1 MENTFSA
8 LGITEPWLLAL
19 DKGNFRKPMEI
30 QGLAIPKVI
39 DGTSLIAQAPTG
51 TGKTL
56 AYLLPILQGIDTELA
71 HVQAVVLAPT
81 YELSMQIAR
90 TARQLADDAGIPVRT
105 LGLIGGANIARQVDS
120 LKKKPH
126 LIVGS
131 AGRMMELFRKG
142 KLKLQTVRVLVLDE
156 FDRLLDD
163 QNLSTVAG
171 LVDVL
176 PKTGMQYLLFSATA
190 PKKAMERA
198 SFLPCPEVLRVKAS
212 PVMAGQREDYCVI
225 VPFRKKLE
233 MLRRLARSIP
243 VKRGLV
249 FVNKVFDA
257 ERTLEKLSYEGI
269 RAASLLGRADK
280 MTRKKALEDF
290 AKGKVQI
297 LLSTDLAARGLD
309 VPEIDYVVNLDLPD
323 SSDIYLHRAGRTARA
338 GLSGAVITLA
348 DSKEARKLEQLEERL
363 GICIKPWKPKKS
375 DEGKKPKRGD
385 HLQGKQLAW
394 KKGEGDRKR
403 LRKEAGLK

>member
-1 MENTFSA
+1 MENTFAA
-8 LGITEPWLLAL
+8 LGIAEPWLAAL
-19 DKGNFRKPMEI
+19 NKGNFRKPMEI
-30 QGLAIPKVI
+30 QGLAIPKVLA
-39 DGTSLIAQAPTG
+39 GTSLIAQAPTG

-56 AYLLPILQGIDTELA
+56 AYLLPILQGIDTELP
-71 HVQAVVLAPT
+71 HVQTVVLAPT

-90 TARQLADDAGIPVRT
+90 MARQLADDAGSPVRV
-105 LGLIGGANIARQVDS
+105 LGLIGGANIARQAEG

-131 AGRMMELFRKG
+131 VGRMMELYRKG
-142 KLKLQTVRVLVLDE
+142 KLKLQGVQVLVLDE

-163 QNLSTVAG
+163 QNIQMAAG
-171 LVDVL
+171 LVNVL
-176 PKTGMQYLLFSATA
+176 PKEGVQYLLFSATA
-190 PKKAMERA
+190 PKKTMERA
-198 SFLPCPEVLRVKAS
+198 SFLPCTEVVRVKAS
-212 PVMAGQREDYCVI
+212 PVVAEKREDYCVI

-243 VKRGLV
+243 MKRGLV
-249 FVNKVFDA
+249 FVNKAFDA
-257 ERTLEKLSYEGI
+257 ERTLEKLCYEGI

-280 MTRKKALEDF
+280 ITRRKALEDF
-290 AKGKVQI
+290 AKGKVQL

-338 GLSGAVITLA
+338 GHPGAVITLA

-363 GICIKPWKPKKS
+363 GIRIKPWKPKKEG
-375 DEGKKPKRGD
+375 EGKKPKRGG
-385 HLQGKQLAW
+385 HLQGKQPAW
-394 KKGEGDRKR
+394 KKGTGDRKR
-403 LRKEAGLK
+403 LHKEAGLK